1 MNFTMSSCSRI
12 SPSLSVLFAAMALS
26 ACGGGDDALTTL
38 PPAGNPPPATV
49 STTVTGAVV
58 KGPGAAAQVCGY
70 AVAANARGS
79 ALGSCTTSDVNGNYA
94 LTVPAGSGPLWVEAT
109 GGTYTDEVTRASTSL
124 PAGSPLR
131 SIVTANGG
139 SLTGML
145 TPLTT
150 LALNAAA
157 LSTAAAALLTSFK
170 LPSERSLSPAL
181 TCTSKTVP

>member
-1 MNFTMSSCSRI
+1 MNLTMSSCSRI

-70 AVAANARGS
+70 TVAANARGS
-79 ALGSCTTSDVNGNYA
+79 ALGSCATSDVNGNYA

-157 LSTAAAALLTSFK
+157 FSTAAAALLTSFK
-170 LPSERSLSPAL
+170 LPSERALSPAL
-181 TCTSKTVP
+181 TRTSKTVP